1 MLLFWLLLDCCRFS
15 SEWERVR
22 FKRPP
27 ETHIFTLRKPQQ
39 QQQQGEGWNGTEDDV
54 IVVATFG
61 TVCARLLSSVQ
72 LRDGNDLG
80 TES

>member
-1 MLLFWLLLDCCRFS
+1 M
-15 SEWERVR
+15 R

-27 ETHIFTLRKPQQ
+27 DTRIFTLRKPQQ
-39 QQQQGEGWNGTEDDV
+39 QGEGWNRTEDDV

-61 TVCARLLSSVQ
+61 TVWATLFSSVQ